1 MKNRSTV
8 DTLISLQARK
18 RMIALVLLAVSV
30 LLLAVWIFK
39 LIPQWRSAGLPMREL
54 PVALRAVSTADYSA
68 DKIRYSLPGVS
79 LSVLMDV
86 LRDLDPEAGDIEAR
100 LAAVY
105 QQLQTPLPTLAGRE
119 TRPVVLEIITGM
131 PTGGAAIVTNPAT
144 GTLPSPSTATSP
156 PVLPTLQTPEPT
168 WTEIVVPATPV
179 RTATPVTPTANTP
192 EPTTVTPTDPVTS
205 SETPVTDPTLTD
217 VPTAIPGGCSA
228 PDPVNGYVLSITPQ
242 NDAVDVL
249 VGIQPVILFN
259 QPMDPIPLIYGND
272 RLINL
277 EICESQLCSVR
288 GSVEGTISI
297 ATTTYQNDQVVIIP
311 AAPLQPN
318 TYYLITVGNQI
329 RNHPDCGST
338 NQGLRVYS
346 TFRTESL
353 P

>member
-1 MKNRSTV
+1 MKNKSAA

-18 RMIALVLLAVSV
+18 RIIALVLLAVSV
-30 LLLAVWIFK
+30 LLLAGWIFK
-39 LIPQWRSAGLPMREL
+39 LIPQWQSAGLPMREL
-54 PVALRAVSTADYSA
+54 PVALRAASTADYSA

-79 LSVLMDV
+79 LSVLLDV
-86 LRDLDPEAGDIEAR
+86 LRDLDPGAGDLDAR

-119 TRPVVLEIITGM
+119 TSPTVLEIVTGI
-131 PTGGAAIVTNPAT
+131 PTGGSASVTPPAT
-144 GTLPSPSTATSP
+144 GTLPSLRTATSP
-156 PVLPTLQTPEPT
+156 PVLPTFQIPEPT
-168 WTEIVVPATPV
+168 LTEIVVPATPV

-192 EPTTVTPTDPVTS
+192 EPTTITPTDPVTGT
-205 SETPVTDPTLTD
+205 ETAVTDPTLTE